1 MKNLDLSDIRILKE
15 LQKDASSSIEE
26 ISEIVSLSRNA
37 CWRRIRRLE
46 EDGILSKRVALV
58 NADALN
64 LGQMV
69 IVLIS
74 TNSHDPNWLG
84 QFRSAIASMPEIM
97 GAHRMSGDLDY
108 ILRVRVSDVRAYDK
122 FYQKLISKVPISN
135 VSASFVMEDLKD
147 TTELPL

>member
-26 ISEIVSLSRNA
+26 ISELVSLSRNA

-58 NADALN
+58 NAEALN

-74 TNSHDPNWLG
+74 TNSHDPNWLKK
-84 QFRSAIASMPEIM
+84 FRSAIASMPEIM

>member
-46 EDGILSKRVALV
+46 EDGILNKRVALV
-58 NADALN
+58 NAEALN

-74 TNSHDPNWLG
+74 TNSHDPNWLE

-108 ILRVRVSDVRAYDK
+108 ILRVRVFRAGG
-122 FYQKLISKVPISN
+122 
-135 VSASFVMEDLKD
+135 SAHCCSSQGR
-147 TTELPL
+147 TCPRQRSR

>member
-1 MKNLDLSDIRILKE
+1 MKNLDLSDVKILKQ
-15 LQKDASSSIEE
+15 LQRDASKSIEE
-26 ISEIVSLSRNA
+26 ISEKVSLSRNA

-58 NADALN
+58 NAETIN

-74 TNSHDPNWLG
+74 TNLHDSKWLK
-84 QFRSAIASMPEIM
+84 QFRAAVASMPEIM

-108 ILRVRVSDVRAYDK
+108 ILRVRVRDVKAYDK
-122 FYQKLISKVPISN
+122 FYQRLISKVPISN